1 MEIMATA
8 RELRSLWQ
16 QFYGPNAGYI
26 MELYEQYLEDPY
38 SVDEISRR
46 LFQQWGPPPAD
57 LSAEDQAPRQETN
70 TASLEV
76 IRRGTELA
84 RNIREHGHL
93 QAHLNPLDDKVPSS
107 PLLRLETYGLSEQQ
121 LQQIPAHSL
130 WPGCSPT
137 LRTGWDAIQE
147 LYTLYTGTVAFEFS
161 HVHNVEERQWLTD
174 YVESHRVLQPL
185 PLIDKRTVLRRL
197 IAVDQFEKFLH
208 HTFPGQKRFSIEGT
222 DAMVPMLDRLIH
234 LTATTTPIRNVVM
247 GMAHRGRL
255 NVLAHILGKPYA
267 DIFSEFHTSPNKE
280 LVPSAGS
287 AGINYGWTGDVKY
300 HLGARKIMQES
311 NLVEMRLALAN
322 NPSHLEFVDPV
333 VEGMARAIQDSRER
347 PGSPVQDVDRA
358 LAILIHGDA
367 SFPGEGIVSETLNL
381 SRLAAYNTGGTIHI
395 IANNY
400 LGFTAEPDQGRSTL
414 YASDLAKGFEIPI
427 VHVNGDDI
435 EACLSVV
442 EMAHAYRQNFH
453 KDFLIDLL
461 GYRRWGHN
469 EGDDPVGTQP
479 LLYQKIQSHP
489 VPWQVYARRLQAEG
503 IVSEKTVDDIIHSV
517 EEDLRSI
524 YQKMTRG
531 EIQLTPRDTLPEEPV
546 NPVPAA
552 VSRELLQDIN
562 EELLRRPKGFQTY
575 PKLDRILAKRK
586 DALNTPRG
594 IDWALA
600 ESLAMGTILAQ
611 GVPIRMTGQD
621 SERGTFSQR
630 HLILHDAKTG
640 EKFCPLE
647 NMAHGQASFIV
658 SNSPLSET
666 GVLGFEYGYSTQA
679 TDAMVIWEAQF
690 GDFANVAQVLF
701 DQFIAPGRAKWM
713 QSSGLVMLLP
723 HGYEGQGPE
732 HSSARLERFLELSA
746 DENWRVTI
754 PTSAAQYFH
763 LLRSQAAWIR
773 ERPRPLVVLTP
784 KSLLRNPLAASDA
797 SELVQGRFQPLYMVP
812 VTDPGKVTRLVL
824 SAGKIGLE
832 IAQALQDKN
841 PSAENIAL
849 ARLDQLY
856 PFPFAELESMVSSL
870 PNLREV
876 FWVQEEPQNMGAWT
890 YVATTLQYNV
900 NGLPLTYVGRQPHS
914 APAEGFAQ
922 IHAIEQDRII
932 NEAISR

>member
-1 MEIMATA
+1 MATA

-16 QFYGPNAGYI
+16 EFYGPNAGYI
-26 MELYEQYLEDPY
+26 MELYERYLQDPN
-38 SVDEISRR
+38 SVDETSRR
-46 LFQQWGPPPAD
+46 LFQEWRPP
-57 LSAEDQAPRQETN
+57 LSEAITEEQTQASSQGINQST
-70 TASLEV
+70 LEI

-84 RNIREHGHL
+84 RNIREYGHI

-107 PLLRLETYGLSEQQ
+107 PLLRLESYGLNATQ
-121 LQQIPAHSL
+121 LQQVSAQSL

-147 LYTLYTGTVAFEFS
+147 LYSLYTGTVAFEFS
-161 HVHNVEERQWLTD
+161 HVHNVEERKWLTD
-174 YVESHRVLQPL
+174 YVESHHVLLPL
-185 PLIDKRTVLRRL
+185 PPVNKRTVLRRL

-208 HTFPGQKRFSIEGT
+208 HTFPGQKRFSIEGS

-234 LTATTTPIRNVVM
+234 LAATTTPIRNVVI

-267 DIFSEFHTSPNKE
+267 DIFSEFHTSPNKD

-300 HLGARKIMQES
+300 HLGAKKIMQES

-333 VEGMARAIQDSRER
+333 VEGMARALQDSREQI
-347 PGSPVQDVDRA
+347 GSPVQNVDRA

-400 LGFTAEPDQGRSTL
+400 LGFTTEPEQGRSTL

-435 EACLSVV
+435 EAALGII
-442 EMAHAYRQNFH
+442 EMAHAYRQTFH

-479 LLYQKIQSHP
+479 LLYQKIQAHP
-489 VPWQVYARRLQAEG
+489 VPWQVYSRRLQAEG
-503 IVSEKTVDDIIHSV
+503 LVTEQAVDDIIHAIQ
-517 EEDLRSI
+517 EDLRSI
-524 YQKMTRG
+524 YQKLTRG
-531 EIQLTPRDTLPEEPV
+531 EVQLTSRDTLPDEPA
-546 NPVPAA
+546 NPLPKPI
-552 VSRELLQDIN
+552 SRELLQDIN
-562 EELLRRPKGFQTY
+562 DELLRRPKGFKPY
-575 PKLDRILAKRK
+575 PKLERILTKRK
-586 DALNTPRG
+586 DALTTPRA

-600 ESLAMGTILAQ
+600 ESLAMGSILTE
-611 GVPIRMTGQD
+611 GVAIRMTGQD

-630 HLILHDAKTG
+630 HLILHDAETG

-647 NMAHGQASFIV
+647 NLARAQASFIV
-658 SNSPLSET
+658 SNSPLSEA

-679 TDAMVIWEAQF
+679 LDTMVIWEAQF
-690 GDFANVAQVLF
+690 GDFANVAQIHF

-732 HSSARLERFLELSA
+732 HSSARLERFLQLSA

-763 LLRSQAAWIR
+763 LLRSQAAWIK

-797 SELVQGRFQPLYMVP
+797 NDLLTGRFLPLYSVRNP
-812 VTDPGKVTRLVL
+812 DKATRLIL

-832 IAQALQDKN
+832 IAQTLQDKDPAN
-841 PSAENIAL
+841 EDMAL

-856 PFPFAELESMVSSL
+856 PFPFAELETIVSSL

-876 FWVQEEPQNMGAWT
+876 YWVQEEPQNMGAWT
-890 YVATTLQYNV
+890 YVATTLQYEV
-900 NGLPLTYVGRQPHS
+900 NGLPLKYVGRPPHS

-922 IHAIEQDRII
+922 IHAVEQERII

>member
-1 MEIMATA
+1 MATA
-8 RELRSLWQ
+8 RELRALWQ
-16 QFYGPNAGYI
+16 EFYGPNAGYI
-26 MELYEQYLEDPY
+26 MELYERYLQDPN
-38 SVDEISRR
+38 SVDETSRHM
-46 LFQQWGPPPAD
+46 FQQWSPP
-57 LSAEDQAPRQETN
+57 LSDIDTEEQISHPTMNQT
-70 TASLEV
+70 SLEI

-84 RNIREHGHL
+84 RNIREYGHL
-93 QAHLNPLDDKVPSS
+93 QAHLNPLDEKVPFS
-107 PLLRLETYGLSEQQ
+107 PLLQLSTYQLTEAQ
-121 LQQIPAHSL
+121 LQQISADSL
-130 WPGCSPT
+130 WPGCSKT
-137 LRTGWDAIQE
+137 LRTGWDAVQE
-147 LYTLYTGTVAFEFS
+147 LYALYTGPVAFEFS
-161 HVHNVEERQWLTD
+161 HVHNLKERQWLTD
-174 YVESHRVLQPL
+174 YVESHRVQLPL
-185 PLIDKRTVLRRL
+185 PPVDKRSALRRL

-208 HTFPGQKRFSIEGT
+208 HTFPGQKRFSIEGS

-234 LTATTTPIRNVVM
+234 LTATTTPIRNVVI

-267 DIFSEFHTSPNKE
+267 DIFSEFHTSPDKE

-300 HLGARKIMQES
+300 HLGARKVMQES
-311 NLVEMRLALAN
+311 NLAEMHLTLAN

-333 VEGMARAIQDSRER
+333 VEGMARALQDSRER
-347 PGSPVQDVDRA
+347 AGSPVQNVDRA

-381 SRLAAYNTGGTIHI
+381 SRLAAYNTGGTIHL

-400 LGFTAEPDQGRSTL
+400 LGFTAEPDQGRGTL

-435 EACLSVV
+435 EACLGVM
-442 EMAHAYRQNFH
+442 EMAHAYRQTFH

-469 EGDDPVGTQP
+469 EGDDPIGTQP
-479 LLYQKIQSHP
+479 LLYRKIQSHP
-489 VPWQVYARRLQAEG
+489 VPWQVYARRLEAEG
-503 IVSEKTVDDIIHSV
+503 IVTEQTVDEIIHSI

-524 YQKMTRG
+524 YQKLTRG
-531 EIQLTPRDTLPEEPV
+531 EIRLTSGEVLPKEPD
-546 NPVPAA
+546 NPVPAP

-562 EELLRRPKGFQTY
+562 DELLRRPKGFQTY

-586 DALNTPRG
+586 NALDTPHA

-600 ESLAMGTILAQ
+600 ESLAMGTILAAN
-611 GVPIRMTGQD
+611 VPIRMTGQD

-630 HLILHDAKTG
+630 HLVLHDANTG

-647 NMAHGQASFIV
+647 NLAHGQASFVV
-658 SNSPLSET
+658 SNSPLSEA

-679 TDAMVIWEAQF
+679 PDAMVIWEAQF
-690 GDFANVAQVLF
+690 GDFANVAQVHF
-701 DQFIAPGRAKWM
+701 DQFVAPARAKWM
-713 QSSGLVMLLP
+713 QPSSLVMLLP

-732 HSSARLERFLELSA
+732 HSSARLERFLQLSA

-763 LLRSQAAWIR
+763 LLRSQAAWIK
-773 ERPRPLVVLTP
+773 ERPRPLVILTP
-784 KSLLRNPLAASDA
+784 KSLLRHPLAASDG
-797 SELVQGRFQPLYMVP
+797 SELITGLFQPLYIHFVKNP
-812 VTDPGKVTRLVL
+812 AKATRLVL

-832 IAQALQDKN
+832 LSQALQAQD
-841 PSAENIAL
+841 PVSENIAL

-856 PFPFAELESMVSSL
+856 PFPSAQLEDIVSSL

-876 FWVQEEPQNMGAWT
+876 YWVQEEPQNMGAWT
-890 YVATTLQYNV
+890 YVATTLQHNV
-900 NGLPLTYVGRQPHS
+900 NGLPLKYVGRQPHS

-922 IHAIEQDRII
+922 IHAIEQERII
-932 NEAISR
+932 DEAISG